1 MFPICYVWSLR
12 WRRRRRRRVEIED
25 RDRRGGGGSDRRG
38 KRYKR

>member
-12 WRRRRRRRVEIED
+12 WRRRRRRVEIED